1 MSTLFIT
8 GAGSG
13 IGREFVQQY
22 LADGW
27 TVTCTARQP
36 AHLTELRDLGA
47 ECFNVDMQD
56 EPGILKTAALLQDR
70 AIDLAILN
78 AGIMRGRDMSFADIN
93 IADWQESFFVNC
105 IAPALWAG
113 QLVMPLKRSPNGKLV
128 ALTSGRASIG
138 NNVTGSTIM
147 YRASKAALNA
157 TWKTLSIDEPD
168 VISFVLHPGRVRTA
182 MGSPESELSKE
193 ESVGHMRRVIHN
205 ADPKTTGQFLDYSGK
220 SVPW

>member
-1 MSTLFIT
+1 MSTVFIT

-22 LADGW
+22 LAYGW
-27 TVTCTARQP
+27 NVVCTARQ
-36 AHLTELRDLGA
+36 ASHQTELRDAGA

-56 EPGILKTAALLQDR
+56 APAILKTAALLQSR
-70 AIDLAILN
+70 TIDLAILN
-78 AGIMRGRDMSFADIN
+78 AGVMRRRGMGFADIH
-93 IADWQESFFVNC
+93 IEDWQESFSVNC

-113 QLVMPLKRSPNGKLV
+113 QLLTPLKRCTTGKLV
-128 ALTSGRASIG
+128 ALSSGRASIS
-138 NNVTGSTIM
+138 NNVSGSTIM

-182 MGSPESELSKE
+182 MGGPDSELSKE
-193 ESVGHMRRVIHN
+193 ESVSQMRRVIDN
-205 ADPKTTGQFLDYSGK
+205 ADKSTTGRFLDYSGN
-220 SVPW
+220 SLHW

>member
-1 MSTLFIT
+1 MSTVFIT

-27 TVTCTARQP
+27 TVVCTARQD
-36 AHLTELRDLGA
+36 AHLAELRDAGA
-47 ECFNVDMQD
+47 DCFNVDMQD
-56 EPGILKTAALLQDR
+56 APGILKTAALLQDR
-70 AIDLAILN
+70 TLDLAILN
-78 AGIMRGRDMSFADIN
+78 AGIMRGRDMGFADIH
-93 IADWQESFFVNC
+93 IEEWQESFFVNC

-113 QLVMPLKRSPNGKLV
+113 QLVTPLKRRPNGKLV
-128 ALTSGRASIG
+128 ALSSGRASIG

-193 ESVGHMRRVIHN
+193 ESVGQMRRVIHD
-205 ADPKTTGQFLDYSGK
+205 ADQTTTGRFLDYSGK
-220 SVPW
+220 SLPW

>member
-1 MSTLFIT
+1 MSTVFIT

-13 IGREFVQQY
+13 IGREFVKQY
-22 LADGW
+22 LADRW
-27 TVTCTARQP
+27 TVVCTARQP
-36 AHLTELRDLGA
+36 AHLAELRDAGA
-47 ECFNVDMQD
+47 ECFNVDMQNA
-56 EPGILKTAALLQDR
+56 PRILKTAALLQDR
-70 AIDLAILN
+70 PLDLAILN
-78 AGIMRGRDMSFADIN
+78 AGIMRGRDMGFADID

-113 QLVMPLKRSPNGKLV
+113 QLVTPLKRSPQGKLV
-128 ALTSGRASIG
+128 ALSSGRASIG

-193 ESVGHMRRVIHN
+193 ESVGQMRRVIHN
-205 ADPKTTGQFLDYSGK
+205 ADTKTTGQFLDFSGK
-220 SVPW
+220 SLPW

>member
-1 MSTLFIT
+1 MSTVFIT

-13 IGREFVQQY
+13 IGREFVKQY
-22 LADGW
+22 LADHW
-27 TVTCTARQP
+27 TVVCTARQP
-36 AHLTELRDLGA
+36 AHLAELRAAGA

-56 EPGILKTAALLQDR
+56 APGILKTAALLQHR
-70 AIDLAILN
+70 PLDLAILN
-78 AGIMRGRDMSFADIN
+78 AGIMRGRDMGFGDIH

-113 QLVMPLKRSPNGKLV
+113 QLLTPLKRSPQGKLV
-128 ALTSGRASIG
+128 ALSSGRASIG

-193 ESVGHMRRVIHN
+193 ESVGQMRRVIYR
-205 ADPKTTGQFLDYSGK
+205 ADKKTTGRFLDYSGK
-220 SVPW
+220 SLPW